1 MFDYLV
7 GNGGGLSF
15 DQYLRQPF
23 CTAKTKVQVLEI
35 QEKIESLC
43 FSGPDPLGPA
53 APDDME
59 IGIQLDV

>member
-1 MFDYLV
+1 
-7 GNGGGLSF
+7 
-15 DQYLRQPF
+15 
-23 CTAKTKVQVLEI
+23 VQVLEI